1 MDRKGD
7 NVIYVVGD
15 SHTAIFK
22 NDPAFK
28 VVEIAGT
35 AHNLINEKSTSN
47 SHQKLQQVIDS
58 IDKKSDFI
66 MLVFGETDC
75 RFHIYYQAQKRH
87 APIYDIIDETVQWY
101 GQALQWMR
109 KQGVEPIVLGITPT
123 GTYDR
128 FEFDV
133 PGKPYA
139 SPQML
144 SQIYKLFN
152 HEMWIYCNKNSFMY
166 LDIYLLA
173 ADEKGFL
180 EKEFAADAVHLN
192 EKALPLI
199 KEMLKG
205 RFL

>member
-1 MDRKGD
+1 M
-7 NVIYVVGD
+7 IYVVGD

-66 MLVFGETDC
+66 MLALGECDC
-75 RFHIYYQAQKRH
+75 RFHIYYQATKRGK
-87 APIYDIIDETVQWY
+87 PIFDIIDETVQNY
-101 GQALQWMR
+101 GLALQWIWR
-109 KQGVEPIVLGITPT
+109 QNVNPIVLGITPT

-128 FEFDV
+128 FECDT

-152 HEMWIYCNKNSFMY
+152 QSMWIYCHQSHIVY
-166 LDIYLLA
+166 LDIYA
-173 ADEKGFL
+173 RTADEKGFL
-180 EKEFAADAVHLN
+180 KKEYAADAVHLN
-192 EKALPLI
+192 QKALPII
-199 KEMLKG
+199 KELLKSEMAG
-205 RFL
+205 NL